1 MLTNAKELSAFMIS
15 RAKNM
20 TYVPAIHAIMGAE
33 WENEKTLADR
43 ATYLKANIE
52 PLLLEVFKDK
62 HHFLLPRFVATMPAP
77 PVMAGPDGKPQHL
90 PGFDDA
96 GMSAEDRDQIWAAI
110 RRYSQNGKMGEP
122 MIVKS
127 ERDWFNFG
135 LSEREML
142 VRVNFMRIYMDEF
155 FKRMPKTIP
164 SPPKPPAEA
173 ELAIMRAAVLK
184 HRKPGDNY
192 SAIIAK
198 CMADRIS
205 IHSVGHEESYSGVP
219 AIKIRDNIRAGHM
232 REVTRIV
239 EGLKA
244 VPEGKGTMF
253 DNTMIMYFPVGMR
266 VKLRGFPFSH
276 GLLRL

>member
-184 HRKPGDNY
+184 HRKPGGQLQRHHCQVHGRPDFHPLRRPRGKLQRRPSHQDPRQY
-192 SAIIAK
+192 P
-198 CMADRIS
+198 R
-205 IHSVGHEESYSGVP
+205 
-219 AIKIRDNIRAGHM
+219 RAHAGSDTY
-232 REVTRIV
+232 R
-239 EGLKA
+239 
-244 VPEGKGTMF
+244 
-253 DNTMIMYFPVGMR
+253 
-266 VKLRGFPFSH
+266 RGSQ
-276 GLLRL
+276 GGS